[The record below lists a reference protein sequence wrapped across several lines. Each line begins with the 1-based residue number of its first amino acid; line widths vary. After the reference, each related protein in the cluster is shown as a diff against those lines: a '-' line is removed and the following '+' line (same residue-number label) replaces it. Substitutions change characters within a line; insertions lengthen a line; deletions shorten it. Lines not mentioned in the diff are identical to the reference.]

1 MKTIPTILALSTAAL
16 LAACAGPMGPM
27 SGPMSSQH
35 TTHHATT
42 PALQERVENMRA
54 MRDKMSR
61 AQSPAE
67 RQALMVEHMKAM
79 HDGMESMKTLD
90 GMQGMARAPVDSAQH
105 QQQMEARMDMM
116 QTMMEMMMQR
126 MPR

>member
-1 MKTIPTILALSTAAL
+1 MKPIPTILVLSTAAL

-27 SGPMSSQH
+27 SGPMANQH
-35 TTHHATT
+35 TTHHATM
-42 PALQERVENMRA
+42 PAWQERVENMQA
-54 MRDKMSR
+54 MRDKMSS
-61 AQSPAE
+61 AQSPAQ
-67 RQALMVEHMKAM
+67 RQALMAEHMKAM
-79 HDGMESMKTLD
+79 HDGMESMKTMD
-90 GMQGMARAPVDSAQH
+90 GARAPVDFAQH